1 MPSSSNRKQWLTS
14 LALTL
19 ATATTNTSAFSTIP
33 SRYNNNGI
41 PTATAALKPKSPQ
54 STHTLYLSDASDNF
68 PSDSS
73 SDPIVDVQSSPYEP
87 TESENLVASILSSI
101 PEDDSSS
108 SSARGPAINISS
120 ETRSDI
126 NEALLRLESLNPT
139 DDRPTDSPLMNG
151 VWSLRYA
158 GGYDEDWA
166 LPSPTR
172 QLALFL
178 YSGGY
183 SPGLFALRLA
193 GSLPKGLVETGDL
206 EISISRE
213 QPRIEAKIDVTLFG
227 GASNSVLVKARLDS
241 TSDVRLTETYES
253 ATVLDQSIDLPQALQ
268 YSRDLYVTYLD
279 EEILVVRDG
288 SGVPE
293 ILVRKQ

>member
-1 MPSSSNRKQWLTS
+1 MFASKQFGATLVW
-14 LALTL
+14 AL
-19 ATATTNTSAFSTIP
+19 ATFTPTVTTAFSTTRIQQRVR
-33 SRYNNNGI
+33 STYNNKQGSTGYI
-41 PTATAALKPKSPQ
+41 PKN
-54 STHTLYLSDASDNF
+54 TLFLSDVAGDQ

-73 SDPIVDVQSSPYEP
+73 SDAVVDVQSEDVMP
-87 TESENLVASILSSI
+87 TESDSLVASILSNI
-101 PEDDSSS
+101 PSDGYDDTQ
-108 SSARGPAINISS
+108 GPAINISS
-120 ETRSDI
+120 DARSDI
-126 NEALLRLESLNPT
+126 NEALLKLEALNPT
-139 DDRPTDSPLMNG
+139 DRPTESPLLNG

-166 LPSPTR
+166 LQSPTR

-193 GSLPKGLVETGDL
+193 STLPKGFVETGDL
-206 EISISRE
+206 EIAISRE
-213 QPRIEAKIDVTLFG
+213 QPRIEAAIDVTLLG
-227 GASNSVLVKARLDS
+227 GASNSVVVKARLDS
-241 TSDVRLTETYES
+241 VSEVRLSETYEA
-253 ATVLDQSIDLPQALQ
+253 ATVLGQAIDLPQALQ
-268 YSRDLYVTYLD
+268 YSRDLYITYLD

>member
-1 MPSSSNRKQWLTS
+1 MLTS
-14 LALTL
+14 SKQCLTLLALTL
-19 ATATTNTSAFSTIP
+19 AAVSTTTKTIAFSTISP
-33 SRYNNNGI
+33 HSNARRT
-41 PTATAALKPKSPQ
+41 PTIHHHRTPV
-54 STHTLYLSDASDNF
+54 TLSVSEADDNF

-73 SDPIVDVQSSPYEP
+73 SDPVVDVQSEPYEP
-87 TESENLVASILSSI
+87 TESENLVASILSDI
-101 PEDDSSS
+101 PSDNDKG
-108 SSARGPAINISS
+108 GPAINISR

-126 NEALLRLESLNPT
+126 NEALLKLESLNPT
-139 DDRPTDSPLMNG
+139 AENPTDSPLLNG

-166 LPSPTR
+166 LQSPTR

-193 GSLPKGLVETGDL
+193 STLPKGMVETGDL
-206 EISISRE
+206 EIAISRE
-213 QPRIEAKIDVTLFG
+213 QPRIEAKIDVTLLG
-227 GASNSVLVKARLDS
+227 GASNSVVVKARLDS
-241 TSDVRLTETYES
+241 LSDVRLTETYES

>member
-1 MPSSSNRKQWLTS
+1 MVSNNPNSFFPRS
-14 LALTL
+14 TL
-19 ATATTNTSAFSTIP
+19 F
-33 SRYNNNGI
+33 
-41 PTATAALKPKSPQ
+41 
-54 STHTLYLSDASDNF
+54 LSDADDSF

-73 SDPIVDVQSSPYEP
+73 PDPVVDVQSEPYEP
-87 TESENLVASILSSI
+87 TESESLIASILSSAEI
-101 PEDDSSS
+101 
-108 SSARGPAINISS
+108 GNISRDV
-120 ETRSDI
+120 RSDM
-126 NEALLRLESLNPT
+126 NEALLKLESLNPT
-139 DDRPTDSPLMNG
+139 ENPTSSPLMNG
-151 VWSLRYA
+151 VWSLKYA

-166 LPSPTR
+166 LKSPTR

-193 GSLPKGLVETGDL
+193 SAIPKSVVETGEL

-213 QPRIEAKIDVTLFG
+213 QPRVEAVVDVTILG
-227 GASNSVLVKARLDS
+227 GGSNSVIVNARLDTVS
-241 TSDVRLTETYES
+241 GVRLTETYES

-279 EEILVVRDG
+279 EELLVVRDS

>member
-1 MPSSSNRKQWLTS
+1 MRSSSKQCLTL

-19 ATATTNTSAFSTIP
+19 ATVSTTTKTTAFSTI
-33 SRYNNNGI
+33 
-41 PTATAALKPKSPQ
+41 SPYIHQ
-54 STHTLYLSDASDNF
+54 HQRNTPVTPLSVSEADDNF

-73 SDPIVDVQSSPYEP
+73 SDPVVDVQSEPYEP
-87 TESENLVASILSSI
+87 TESENLVASILSDI
-101 PEDDSSS
+101 PTTDDNEG
-108 SSARGPAINISS
+108 GPAINISR

-126 NEALLRLESLNPT
+126 NEALFKLESLNPT
-139 DDRPTDSPLMNG
+139 AENPTDSPLLNG

-166 LPSPTR
+166 LQSPTR

-193 GSLPKGLVETGDL
+193 STLPKGLVETGDL
-206 EISISRE
+206 EIAISRE
-213 QPRIEAKIDVTLFG
+213 QPRIEAKIDVTLLG
-227 GASNSVLVKARLDS
+227 GASNSVVVKARLDS
-241 TSDVRLTETYES
+241 LSDVRLTETYES

>member
-1 MPSSSNRKQWLTS
+1 MRASRSNRKQLLTS

-19 ATATTNTSAFSTIP
+19 VATGTTSSSAFTSP
-33 SRYNNNGI
+33 HNSNGV
-41 PTATAALKPKSPQ
+41 PTAAHRPTFARSGRP
-54 STHTLYLSDASDNF
+54 LYLSDANDSF

-73 SDPIVDVQSSPYEP
+73 SDPVVDVQSSPYEP
-87 TESENLVASILSSI
+87 TESENLVASILSNI
-101 PEDDSSS
+101 PEEDSSA
-108 SSARGPAINISS
+108 ARGPAIAISS

-139 DDRPTDSPLMNG
+139 DDRPSDSPLMNG

-193 GSLPKGLVETGDL
+193 GTLPKGLIETGDL

-213 QPRIEAKIDVTLFG
+213 QPRIEAKIDVTLLG

-241 TSDVRLTETYES
+241 VSDVRLTETYES